1 MNRSTLL
8 DQILAPG
15 GVRPVFQPIYRTS
28 PDGGTQ
34 ELHGLECLI
43 RGPRGTNVEQAPVL
57 FEYVRRKREEI
68 AVDRACA
75 AAALATASRF
85 AGTSRLSIN
94 AHATTLARDPH
105 FAGFLCDSAERAG
118 IDPSRLTVEIVEQG
132 PPLDTLT
139 FARTLEGLRARG
151 VRIALD
157 DVGVGSSNLKMM
169 LDCRPEYFKI
179 DRYFVSGVGESPGKR
194 ATLEAVAHIA
204 ARVGAE
210 VVAEG
215 VETKEELAV
224 VSSIGV
230 PLIQG
235 YLFCTA
241 LGVEELLLRE
251 PSLRPVTGE
260 EDPRW
265 HARRS

>member
-1 MNRSTLL
+1 MTGGTLL
-8 DQILAPG
+8 DQLLAPG
-15 GVRPVFQPIYRTS
+15 GLRAVFQPIYRTG
-28 PDGGTQ
+28 PDGGTH
-34 ELHGLECLI
+34 ELHALECLI
-43 RGPRGTNVEQAPVL
+43 RGPRGTNLEQAPVL

-85 AGTSRLSIN
+85 NGDPRLSIN

-105 FAGFLCDSAERAG
+105 FAGFLCDSAERVG
-118 IDPSRLTVEIVEQG
+118 IAPSRLTLEIIEQG
-132 PPLDTLT
+132 PPLDTVT
-139 FARTLEGLRARG
+139 FGCTLESLRGRG

-169 LDCRPEYFKI
+169 LDCRPDYFKI
-179 DRYFVSGVGESPGKR
+179 DRYFVSGVDSSPGKR
-194 ATLEAVAHIA
+194 ATLEAVVHIA
-204 ARVGAE
+204 SRVGAQ

-215 VETKEELAV
+215 VETKEELAA
-224 VSSIGV
+224 VSTIGV

-251 PSLRPVTGE
+251 PSLRPATGE
-260 EDPRW
+260 DDARC